1 MMKSDKLL
9 LAAGALLLAWS
20 MRGEAHDNHEAMM
33 QGGNLLQ
40 LTRALIHPIL
50 EIPYLP
56 TLLIGAVI
64 LGLVFG
70 PVILH
75 IARHRIGSKPGYP
88 TFMEKP
94 AIAPKTDNL

>member
-1 MMKSDKLL
+1 MNSEKYLS
-9 LAAGALLLAWS
+9 AVGALLLVWS
-20 MRGEAHDNHEAMM
+20 MRSEAHDSHEAVME
-33 QGGNLLQ
+33 GGNLMQ
-40 LTRALIHPIL
+40 LTRAFFHPVL

-64 LGLVFG
+64 LGLVLG

-75 IARHRIGSKPGYP
+75 IARHRIGRKSGYP
-88 TFMEKP
+88 TIMEKP

>member
-1 MMKSDKLL
+1 MNSEKYLS
-9 LAAGALLLAWS
+9 AVGALLLVWS
-20 MRGEAHDNHEAMM
+20 MRSEAHDSHEAVME
-33 QGGNLLQ
+33 GGNLMQ
-40 LTRALIHPIL
+40 LTRTFFHPVL

-64 LGLVFG
+64 LGFMLG

-88 TFMEKP
+88 AIIEKP